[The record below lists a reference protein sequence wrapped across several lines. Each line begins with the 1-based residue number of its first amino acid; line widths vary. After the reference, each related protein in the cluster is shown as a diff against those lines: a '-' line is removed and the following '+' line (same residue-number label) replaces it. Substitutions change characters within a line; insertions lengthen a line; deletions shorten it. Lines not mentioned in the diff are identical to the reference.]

1 MSSLVWKI
9 NRLKLMT
16 PAEVAW
22 RASKHG
28 QKLAARFGIDSAKR
42 PQVAKLTALGNSFVH
57 FQPEACDA
65 AKAVASADALIAGH
79 WRVFAME
86 AAPLGFPPQWNRD
99 PKTGTAA
106 PLAPGKS
113 IDYRREHL
121 VGDIKYLW
129 EPARHLELVTL
140 ALAWRAS
147 GDAAYLQASRT
158 LLDSWFEQCPYP
170 LGVHWT
176 SSLELAV
183 RLVNWAFAWHL
194 LGGENSPLFTD
205 ADGAA
210 FRDRW
215 LSSIYQHCHFITGYF
230 SRHSSA
236 NNHLFGEY
244 MGLFVASLNWPCWAE
259 SARWAT
265 LAKAGLE
272 EEATRQNFTDGVNK
286 EQAIY
291 YQHEVMDMMLICHL
305 VAIANG
311 TSFSATFMQR
321 LERLAEF
328 VHALMDVNGN
338 VPMIGDADDAEM
350 IRLAYAPN
358 WNRYRSLLCS
368 CALLFERA
376 DFKAKAGVL
385 DTKNALLFGEA
396 SLKQWEALAV
406 AEADRPRREFLEG
419 GYWVLGDRFGQQDE
433 VRAVVDA
440 APLGYL
446 SIAAHG
452 HADALSLTLSAGGEP
467 FLIDPGTFAY
477 HTQKKWRDYFRGTSA
492 HNTVRIDRL
501 DQSVIG
507 GNFMWLD
514 KANAACE
521 QWLSDDGYD
530 FFVGRHDGYMRLAD
544 PVLHRRLIR
553 FDKARR
559 MLTVVDE
566 ISCQAAHE
574 VELFWH
580 FAPACSVAL
589 AGMQASA
596 SRGAYRLVMD
606 FSGDQSTVDL
616 VQGDEAAP
624 LGWYSEKFD
633 SKVPCTVIRRHAR
646 IEDSAKFYS
655 TISILS
661 SFREQQ

>member
-1 MSSLVWKI
+1 MSSLAWKI
-9 NRLKLMT
+9 NRLKLMS

-22 RASKHG
+22 RVAKYG
-28 QKLAARFGIDSAKR
+28 QKLTARFGIDSAKQ
-42 PQVAKLTALGNSFVH
+42 PPAAKRSAFGASFVH
-57 FQPEACDA
+57 FQSDA
-65 AKAVASADALIAGH
+65 DDVANIVVAANTIIAGR

-99 PKTGTAA
+99 PKTGTVA

-147 GDAAYLQASRT
+147 DSPAHLHACRT

-183 RLVNWAFAWHL
+183 RLVNWAFAWQL
-194 LGGENSPLFTD
+194 LGGENSPLFSG
-205 ADGAA
+205 ADGEA

-215 LSSIYQHCHFITGYF
+215 LANVYQHCHFIAGYF

-244 MGLFVASLNWPCWAE
+244 MGLFVASLNWPCWEE
-259 SARWAT
+259 SRRWAA
-265 LAKAGLE
+265 LAQAGLE
-272 EEATRQNFTDGVNK
+272 EEAIRQNYADGVNK

-305 VAIANG
+305 VAAANG
-311 TSFSATFMQR
+311 ISFSAAFMQR
-321 LERLAEF
+321 LERLADF
-328 VHALMDVNGN
+328 VHSLMDVNGN
-338 VPMIGDADDAEM
+338 IPMIGDADDAEM
-350 IRLAYAPN
+350 VRIAYAPD

-368 CALLFERA
+368 CALLFGRA
-376 DFKAKAGVL
+376 DLKAKAGNF
-385 DTKNALLFGEA
+385 DAKNALLFGEA
-396 SLKQWEALAV
+396 GVELWQELSGAGT
-406 AEADRPRREFLEG
+406 DTPRREFPQG
-419 GYWVLGDRFGQQDE
+419 GYWVLGDQFGRPNE

-452 HADALSLTLSAGGEP
+452 HADALSLMLSVGGMP

-492 HNTVRIDRL
+492 HNTVRIDGQ

-507 GNFMWLD
+507 GNFMWLAKA
-514 KANAACE
+514 KANCE
-521 QWLSDDGYD
+521 QWSSDEGCDQ
-530 FFVGRHDGYMRLAD
+530 FVGSHDGYMRLGD
-544 PVLHRRLIR
+544 PVLHRRTID
-553 FDKARR
+553 FDKTARVF
-559 MLTVVDE
+559 TVIDE
-566 ISCQAAHE
+566 VSCQATHE

-580 FAPACSVAL
+580 FAPGCSVSLSAK
-589 AGMQASA
+589 QVTASH
-596 SRGAYRLVMD
+596 GAQRLLMD
-606 FSGDQSTVDL
+606 FYGDESVADL
-616 VQGDEAAP
+616 VQGDDSAP
-624 LGWYSEKFD
+624 LGWYSETFD
-633 SKVPCTVIRRHAR
+633 SKVPCVVIRQRAH
-646 IEDSAKFYS
+646 IEGAAKFVS
-655 TISILS
+655 KISILS
-661 SFREQQ
+661 